1 MSEQTTATTTGTG
14 TQGAEAS
21 TTAPSPADLAARQA
35 AAQQAATQAP
45 APQTGTFSQEYV
57 TEIREEAKANRL
69 RAEAAEAEA
78 LANATERDQ
87 FRTEA
92 TTLRATQALNA
103 AITEAGGNSV
113 AAFTIKGAGVL
124 EGIDIADQT
133 KVNEAVA
140 EFITQHPEL
149 KASQV
154 GASRVDH
161 AGGTGE
167 DAVTQDRFNAMNYTE
182 RAALYQSDP
191 ATYQRLAGS

>member
-1 MSEQTTATTTGTG
+1 MSEQATATTTETG

-21 TTAPSPADLAARQA
+21 TSAPSPADIAARQA
-35 AAQQAATQAP
+35 ATQQTTAPTTQA
-45 APQTGTFSQEYV
+45 GTFSQEYV
-57 TEIREEAKANRL
+57 TELREEAKANRL
-69 RAEAAEAEA
+69 RAEQAEAEA
-78 LANATERDQ
+78 EATAAERDT
-87 FRTEA
+87 FKTEA
-92 TTLRATQALNA
+92 STLRATQALND
-103 AITEAGGNSV
+103 AIAEAGGNSV

-124 EGIDIADQT
+124 DDVDIADQA

-140 EFITQHPEL
+140 AFITQHPEL

-167 DAVTQDRFNAMNYTE
+167 EAVTQERFNAMTYAE

-191 ATYQRLAGS
+191 ATYQRLAGV